1 MLLAIFPYLRDGQ
14 KVSETSNYQLTRF
27 RRSGV
32 VVFTLLLDNRRLAWF
47 VCREF
52 LRTAENSLPL
62 GARNLL
68 EPTYILVRREFP
80 IVL

>member
-1 MLLAIFPYLRDGQ
+1 MNFLLLAIFPYLRDGQ

-27 RRSGV
+27 RRSGA
-32 VVFTLLLDNRRLAWF
+32 VVFALLLDDRRLAWF

-52 LRTAENSLPL
+52 SRTAENSLPP

-68 EPTYILVRREFP
+68 EPTYILVR
-80 IVL
+80 